1 MISFT
6 VPGQPVPKA
15 RARVTKRGHAFTPPK
30 TKAYSD
36 LVGALCKAAA
46 WQTGPLNGPVA
57 LSVNFIVKAP
67 IRLPKDRSLPTTKPD
82 IDNLIKAVMDGM
94 NGIAWHDDAQVVS
107 ISATKAYGE
116 PGAYVSVAPIKIAVT
131 SKTSKNLT

>member
-15 RARVTKRGHAFTPPK
+15 RARVTKGGHAFTPAK

-36 LVGALCKAAA
+36 LVGVLCRVASSH
-46 WQTGPLNGPVA
+46 TGPLDGPVA
-57 LSVNFIVKAP
+57 LSVNFTLKAP
-67 IRLPKDRSLPTTKPD
+67 AKMPRDRSLPTTKLD
-82 IDNLIKAVMDGM
+82 IDNLIKAIMDGM

-116 PGAYVSVAPIKIAVT
+116 PGAYVSVAPIKIAVM